1 MDTMSEPPN
10 AEQKSSGA
18 ISPRVNRPRKW
29 WVKLLRKRQTW
40 IFFAQTTLVIVKIAK
55 FIYDLIR

>member
-10 AEQKSSGA
+10 AEQKSSGV
-18 ISPRVNRPRKW
+18 IPLRVNRPRKW

-40 IFFAQTTLVIVKIAK
+40 IFFAQMTLIIVKIAN

>member
-1 MDTMSEPPN
+1 MDTMSEPPD

-18 ISPRVNRPRKW
+18 IPPRANRPRKW

-40 IFFAQTTLVIVKIAK
+40 IFFAQMAFVIIKIAK